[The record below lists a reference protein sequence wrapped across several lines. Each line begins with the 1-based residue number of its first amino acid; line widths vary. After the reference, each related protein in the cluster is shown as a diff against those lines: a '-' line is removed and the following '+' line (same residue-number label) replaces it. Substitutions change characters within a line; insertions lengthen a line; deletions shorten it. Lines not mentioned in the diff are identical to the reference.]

1 MSGRSRSRL
10 LMVLE
15 RERPSIQT
23 HGDEILR
30 VGGWH
35 KEEVGSMYLEEKLL
49 KSRKYFSCFRSSP
62 SKIQVHHT
70 FIASRALLASS
81 WRAPSSG

>member
-1 MSGRSRSRL
+1 
-10 LMVLE
+10 
-15 RERPSIQT
+15 
-23 HGDEILR
+23 
-30 VGGWH
+30 
-35 KEEVGSMYLEEKLL
+35 MYLEEKLL